1 MTNWTFSRE
10 YYSKY
15 SKNHSSIVEYEYI
28 SMDLLIIPQ
37 KFLKNYST
45 KLVNVRKNDISAA
58 LDHAALRVS
67 VIQWRLDVIKN
78 ALTVFFGMA
87 INRKLTGNQ

>member
-1 MTNWTFSRE
+1 
-10 YYSKY
+10 
-15 SKNHSSIVEYEYI
+15 
-28 SMDLLIIPQ
+28 MDLLTIPQ

-45 KLVNVRKNDISAA
+45 KLVNVWKNDISAA

-78 ALTVFFGMA
+78 ALTVFLG
-87 INRKLTGNQ
+87 RPSTGTYVKLMIKVIKQCLI